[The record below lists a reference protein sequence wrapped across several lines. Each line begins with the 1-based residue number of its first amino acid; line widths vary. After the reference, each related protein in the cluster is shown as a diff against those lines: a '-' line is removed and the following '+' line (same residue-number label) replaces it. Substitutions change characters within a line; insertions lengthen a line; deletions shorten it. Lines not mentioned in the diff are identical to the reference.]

1 MSILSHVTMVQH
13 VLMFLVLVVLVH
25 ATEARPRHNLGEKF
39 KFVRESE
46 IPVADAESLEVS
58 R

>member
-13 VLMFLVLVVLVH
+13 VLIFLVLVVFVH
-25 ATEARPRHNLGEKF
+25 ATEARTRLNLGEKM
-39 KFVRESE
+39 KFNKESE
-46 IPVADAESLEVS
+46 IPVADTESFEVS

>member
-13 VLMFLVLVVLVH
+13 VLIFLVLVVFVH
-25 ATEARPRHNLGEKF
+25 ATEARTRLNLGEKI
-39 KFVRESE
+39 KVNKEYE
-46 IPVADAESLEVS
+46 IPAADTESFVVS